1 MQIAI
6 LLRRAQP
13 GATSGIQA
21 HIKRATRMQALI
33 AERFGDSDPYQFKA
47 KHLRWVLEHRT
58 AALAPSSRYDYWRTA
73 RVLAAILGHWPD
85 WEPHLRGSWTSPRP
99 YQLRTPSTYPVQ
111 GGRPAK
117 LARAYQSHRIAPR
130 LHSQTDCH

>member
-21 HIKRATRMQALI
+21 HIKRATRMQTLI
-33 AERFGDSDPYQFKA
+33 AERFGVSEPHQFKA

-73 RVLAAILGHWPD
+73 RALAAILGHWPD
-85 WEPHLRGSWTSPRP
+85 WEPHLRGPWISPQRGRRP
-99 YQLRTPSTYPVQ
+99 AGHP
-111 GGRPAK
+111 GGRPPK
-117 LARAYQSHRIAPR
+117 LARQPSSISNER
-130 LHSQTDCH
+130 